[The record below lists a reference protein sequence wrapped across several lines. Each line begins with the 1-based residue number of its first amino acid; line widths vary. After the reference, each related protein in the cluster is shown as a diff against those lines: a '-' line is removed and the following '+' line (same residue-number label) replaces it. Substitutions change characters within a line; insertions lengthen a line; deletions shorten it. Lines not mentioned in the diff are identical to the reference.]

1 LEVLLITETHMRR
14 ELLGVVA
21 ALTATP
27 VAVVAVADI
36 PVAVAKVTMNQA
48 AVEAEVI
55 VSRV

>member
-1 LEVLLITETHMRR
+1 
-14 ELLGVVA
+14 
-21 ALTATP
+21 